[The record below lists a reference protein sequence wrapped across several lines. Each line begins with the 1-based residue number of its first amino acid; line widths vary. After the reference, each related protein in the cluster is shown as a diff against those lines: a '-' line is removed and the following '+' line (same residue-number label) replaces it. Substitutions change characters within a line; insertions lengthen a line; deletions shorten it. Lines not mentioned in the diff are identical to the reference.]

1 MMDGFR
7 EERSWMWAWLQEHET
22 LLWWVGALSILMFAG
37 TLVALPL
44 VVARLPADYFRR
56 DHHATRHHTQSAAL
70 RLLGLF
76 GKNLLGLVLVCTGV
90 AMLVFPG
97 QGLLTMLIGLMLI
110 DFPGKRSLEQR
121 LVRLPTVLR
130 ALNWMRAKAH
140 RPPLEPPASAL
151 PSTSGRE

>member
-1 MMDGFR
+1 MG
-7 EERSWMWAWLQEHET
+7 EWLHERET
-22 LLWWVGALSILMFAG
+22 LLWWVGALSILMFVG

-76 GKNLLGLVLVCTGV
+76 GKNLLGIVLVCTGV
-90 AMLVFPG
+90 AMSVFPG

-110 DFPGKRSLEQR
+110 DFPSKRSLEQR

-151 PSTSGRE
+151 PSTSGRA